1 MLAKTN
7 AVCVAVQA
15 FQKAT
20 VTVKEIHLTVQTH
33 AEVQLKRMHVEF
45 AMEMGVLVV
54 MTPMDPTTL
63 LHLPP
68 ISALSDLTKGTT
80 SKCHAE
86 IRRSS
91 QSLMSLFPV
100 KFLGSV
106 GQSISLTGLLV
117 LNTRCPPRPRQRHQ
131 RITRKRHQR
140 ITRNRHQPTKTDYC
154 NNKAI
159 WRWKC
164 K

>member
-1 MLAKTN
+1 MSKDTQTQNILKFKIHHFPVSTFSLEIPLKN
-7 AVCVAVQA
+7 SPIFTKNYPAVCVAVLA

-20 VTVKEIHLTVQTH
+20 VTVTDTNLTVQTH

-54 MTPMDPTTL
+54 MTPSPTDPTTPL

-91 QSLMSLFPV
+91 QSLMSLFLL
-100 KFLGSV
+100 LGSL
-106 GQSISLTGLLV
+106 GQ
-117 LNTRCPPRPRQRHQ
+117 
-131 RITRKRHQR
+131 
-140 ITRNRHQPTKTDYC
+140 
-154 NNKAI
+154 
-159 WRWKC
+159 
-164 K
+164 